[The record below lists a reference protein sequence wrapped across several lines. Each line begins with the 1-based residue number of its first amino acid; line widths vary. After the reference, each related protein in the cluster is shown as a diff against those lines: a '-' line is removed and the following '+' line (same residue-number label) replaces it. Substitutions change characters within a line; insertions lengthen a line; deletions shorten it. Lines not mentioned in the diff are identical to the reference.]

1 MSKITS
7 KLQVTI
13 PKALAERY
21 GIRPGD
27 EVEFQAAG
35 AFIRLVP
42 SRARRPP
49 LDQAERLR
57 LFDEAT
63 ARQAEREARM
73 NLPYPAPESQERGWA
88 REELYERGSS
98 G

>member
-1 MSKITS
+1 MAKITS

-13 PKALAERY
+13 PKALAEQY

-27 EVEFQAAG
+27 EVEFQPAG
-35 AFIRLVP
+35 AVIRLVP

-49 LDQAERLR
+49 LDTAERLR

-63 ARQAEREARM
+63 ARQKEREARM
-73 NLPYPAPESQERGWA
+73 NLPYPAPETQDRGWS
-88 REELYERGSS
+88 REELYQRGSS
-98 G
+98 D